1 MKIIMKRFVAYAI
14 DILLVSVVSTLITSN
29 SYINKD
35 FKKYMN
41 VTEEYETF
49 YDNYEESVE
58 ALDEA
63 LEYEAITKDEYHSK
77 LANINKEFDKKNMDY
92 SYQLIKLSVVP
103 TIISILFI
111 LLYFVVIQ
119 YYLNG
124 QTIGKRIMKL
134 RVVSNNDKKLNLFNY
149 LLRSLILNSVFINVL
164 TVIFVLTLSKSGYL
178 IYNQIIY
185 VVNDVIEM
193 VIILM
198 MCFDKNNRGLQDY
211 VANTKVVW
219 EGVKNEVQ

>member
-14 DILLVSVVSTLITSN
+14 DILLISAVSSLITSN

-41 VTEEYETF
+41 VSEEYETF

-63 LEYEAITKDEYHSK
+63 LEYETITKDEYDSK
-77 LANINKEFDKKNMDY
+77 LANINKEFDEKNIDY
-92 SYQLIKLSVVP
+92 NYLLIKLSVVP

-134 RVVSNNDKKLNLFNY
+134 RVVSNNGKKLNILNY

-164 TVIFVLTLSKSGYL
+164 TVIFVLTLSKRGYL
-178 IYNQIIY
+178 IYNEIIY
-185 VVNDVIEM
+185 VVNYVIEM
-193 VIILM
+193 AIIFM
-198 MCFDKNNRGLQDY
+198 MCFDKNNKGLQDY

-219 EGVKNEVQ
+219 EGVKNEV